1 MAARDSIPPASSADA
16 SLFFGDF
23 RLVPSRR
30 ALYRGDAPVRV
41 NGRAFDILQA
51 LVERPGELVSKEELI
66 ARAWPHTFVEDGNL
80 RVQIVA
86 LRKLLGEAANGQPY
100 VENVVGRGYSFVA
113 PVTSSAAAPQPAAA
127 PSRAG
132 RLPALHSRLIGRDAV
147 LHDLVE
153 LMTRRRLLTLTG
165 LGGMGKTALAV
176 AAARELTE
184 RFVGRVHFLDLA
196 AVSEPDHV
204 PVALGLALNLPTL
217 GNDPV
222 SNMLGYLQQG
232 PALLV
237 LDICEHVIDHVAQLV
252 QRLLHETVDVHIL
265 ATSREALRVESEWV
279 YRLEPL
285 AVPPL
290 EEASA
295 ALPSEAVAAF
305 PAVQLFI
312 ERAGASMGGLTV
324 DAIVLNTVAD
334 ICRRLDGIPLAIE
347 LAAGRASFFGV
358 HGLGERLENCF
369 DVLTGGRRTALP
381 RQQTLR
387 ATLDWSHDVLSRR
400 DRAVFRRLSVFPTS
414 FSLDWATEVAYCP
427 QVSRADVVDSIAN
440 LVAKSLVSGPCNNE
454 SSCYRMLATTRAY
467 AQEKLVAAG
476 EQDKITER
484 YSEQLIQ
491 LLETHDKEQLVARH
505 GLPRFGEYLEH
516 IGVCLDWAFGPG
528 GNVHLGQRMCAL
540 SAPLWHYLS
549 LMGEYRVRLEQALAA
564 GTSGL
569 ASDPA
574 LEMELQL
581 AYGETL
587 VHAGVAH
594 DPQRSAALARA
605 LELAQQ
611 GMDRERRLKAL
622 CANYADAIC
631 RADYQAAIAFANS
644 YGVESAHV
652 DSDATAFIHASLLAR
667 VQHFLGMHEEAH
679 RQLDLIADYPQNA
692 ITHCPSPYFQ
702 LASGIGNHAVLA
714 RILWMQGHPER
725 AMQIARDC
733 LEQASAMGH
742 AVTNCHALWLACS
755 FAIWS
760 GDRDAAYRHADE
772 LRARAARSKLPQW
785 EFRGRAFQAACH
797 TIWQPH
803 HPERESLAV
812 LARSPYCGDWQI
824 DFMATLHPEL
834 LTPRAI
840 VRAEEGLAGWCQPE
854 VLRAWGESQLRF
866 GNRQQAELLLLRA
879 LQRAREQRAAAWE
892 LRAATS
898 LARLWQGHEREA
910 EAQAMLRAVLERY
923 TEGQHTAD
931 LVAGRALL

>member
-23 RLVPSRR
+23 RLVPSQR

-66 ARAWPHTFVEDGNL
+66 ARAWPHTYVEDGNL

-86 LRKLLGEAANGQPY
+86 LRKLLGEGANGQPY

-113 PVTSSAAAPQPAAA
+113 AVTSSATALPAAVA
-127 PSRAG
+127 VSRAG
-132 RLPALHSRLIGRDAV
+132 RLPAQHSRLIGRDDV

-176 AAARELTE
+176 AVARELTE

-204 PVALGLALNLPTL
+204 PVALGLALNLPAL

-237 LDICEHVIDHVAQLV
+237 LDNCEHVIDHVAQLV

-295 ALPSEAVAAF
+295 ALPSESVAAF

-312 ERAGASMGGLTV
+312 ERAGACMGGLTV
-324 DAIVLNTVAD
+324 DAAVLNTVAD

-358 HGLGERLENCF
+358 HGLAERLENCF
-369 DVLTGGRRTALP
+369 EVLTGGRRTALP
-381 RQQTLR
+381 RHQTLR

-400 DRAVFRRLSVFPTS
+400 DRAVFRRLAVFPTS

-427 QVSRADVVDSIAN
+427 VYSRADVVDSIAN

-467 AQEKLVAAG
+467 ALEKLLASG
-476 EQDKITER
+476 EQNAVTER
-484 YSEQLIQ
+484 YTGQLIH
-491 LLETHDKEQLVARH
+491 LLETHDKDQLLASH

-528 GNVHLGQRMCAL
+528 GNVRLGQRMCAL

-549 LMGEYRVRLEQALAA
+549 LMGEYRLRLEQALAA
-564 GTSGL
+564 DTSGL
-569 ASDPA
+569 PPDSA
-574 LEMELQL
+574 LEMVLQL

-611 GMDRERRLKAL
+611 GTDWERRLQAL
-622 CANYADAIC
+622 CASYTDAIC
-631 RADYQAAIAFANS
+631 RADYEDALGFANS
-644 YGVESAHV
+644 YGIESACV
-652 DSDATAFIHASLLAR
+652 DSDATVFIHVSLLAR
-667 VQHFLGMHEEAH
+667 VQLNLGMYEEARRH
-679 RQLDLIADYPQNA
+679 LELIADYPQNA
-692 ITHCPSPYFQ
+692 IAHCPGPYFQ
-702 LASGIGNHAVLA
+702 LASGIGNHAVMA
-714 RILWMQGHPER
+714 RILGMQGYPER
-725 AMQIARDC
+725 AMQLAQDC
-733 LEQASAMGH
+733 LEEANAMGH
-742 AVTNCHALWLACS
+742 AVTCCHALWLTCT
-755 FAIWS
+755 FAIWN
-760 GDRDAAYRHADE
+760 GDRDAAFRYADT
-772 LRARAARSKLPQW
+772 LRAHATRSKLPQW
-785 EFRGRAFQAACH
+785 EFRGRAFQTACH
-797 TIWQPH
+797 TIWQPD

-812 LARSPYCGDWQI
+812 LVRSPYCGDWQT

-834 LTPRAI
+834 LTPRAM
-840 VRAEEGLAGWCQPE
+840 VRAEDGLAGWCEPE
-854 VLRAWGESQLRF
+854 ILRAWGESQLRF
-866 GNRQQAELLLLRA
+866 GNRQQAEQLFLRA
-879 LQRAREQRAAAWE
+879 VQRAREQQSTAWE

-898 LARLWQGHEREA
+898 LVRLWQGHEREA
-910 EAQAMLRAVLERY
+910 QAQTMLRAVFDRY

-931 LVAGRALL
+931 LMAARALL